1 MYLTLEPCAH
11 TGRLPTCADAMVS
24 AGLKR
29 VVCAIPDPN
38 PIVSGRGFA
47 QLSAAGYAISATG
60 RDAMAHI
67 IAAAKAQE
75 ESLGEKLGALELTAL
90 RNLLKRSIQ
99 QTDPG
104 IAKLWKA

>member
-1 MYLTLEPCAH
+1 
-11 TGRLPTCADAMVS
+11 
-24 AGLKR
+24 
-29 VVCAIPDPN
+29 
-38 PIVSGRGFA
+38 
-47 QLSAAGYAISATG
+47 
-60 RDAMAHI
+60 MAHI

-75 ESLGEKLGALELTAL
+75 EGLGEKLGALELTAL